1 MSSITAQN
9 CAKALLHHWIFHF
22 GVPASIVTDRGRQFM
37 SGLWMELST
46 MLGITQNMTT
56 AYHPL
61 SNGLIERQ
69 HRTIKDRLISRE
81 CASGSGSWMD
91 HLPFVLLGLRTSIR
105 EDSKCSLADLLYG
118 SSLRLPGDML
128 CPSEPVPRASDFAQ
142 RLSAV
147 LVPLLRCPLFT
158 MAPLCPASTLLFAQP
173 PMSS

>member
-61 SNGLIERQ
+61 SNGLIER
-69 HRTIKDRLISRE
+69 
-81 CASGSGSWMD
+81 
-91 HLPFVLLGLRTSIR
+91 
-105 EDSKCSLADLLYG
+105 
-118 SSLRLPGDML
+118 
-128 CPSEPVPRASDFAQ
+128 
-142 RLSAV
+142 
-147 LVPLLRCPLFT
+147 
-158 MAPLCPASTLLFAQP
+158 
-173 PMSS
+173 